1 MNKNKLAIV
10 RVRTRESK
18 KPEKIETMKKR
29 EKGKEQQGYINKNFC
44 FSEEN
49 YLS

>member
-29 EKGKEQQGYINKNFC
+29 EKGERASGINKRK
-44 FSEEN
+44 
-49 YLS
+49 LLLV